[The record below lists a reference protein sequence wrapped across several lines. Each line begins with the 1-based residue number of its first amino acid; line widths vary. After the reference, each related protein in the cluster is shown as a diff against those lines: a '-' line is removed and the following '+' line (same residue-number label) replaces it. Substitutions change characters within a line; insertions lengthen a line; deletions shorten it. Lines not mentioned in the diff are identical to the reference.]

1 MGYYEHEM
9 RSCGSSTWHRAG
21 LDGGNPLSRHRPPP
35 PRPGCYTNLPL
46 LSHLIPV
53 QLPVPD
59 DDKIGSRIY
68 FSKEVSQLQER
79 PHFVTRAQDLNL
91 KTIHCIQLL

>member
-1 MGYYEHEM
+1 M
-9 RSCGSSTWHRAG
+9 RLKYLAQ
-21 LDGGNPLSRHRPPP
+21 SRLGWREPPVPAPPP

-68 FSKEVSQLQER
+68 FSKEVSQLQKR
-79 PHFVTRAQDLNL
+79 PHFVTRAQNLNL